1 MKNLSNHQLWTLIE
15 TETPS
20 FTLSFSLSF
29 STRSLSLTFNCEYFH
44 HKSLQ
49 NPSLFVA
56 FWVTESF
63 GVLSLS
69 RRAPNAS
76 GNFLTQIWAENC
88 AVSSLQ
94 IQRWLIEVSLRLFR
108 HFRVSF
114 CWFHSMIKQVGWF
127 SRFLCSIMCQW
138 IFVFRCMFLTMD
150 W

>member
-20 FTLSFSLSF
+20 FTLSLSF

-94 IQRWLIEVSLRLFR
+94 IQSWLIEVSLRLFAILGYPFADFTR
-108 HFRVSF
+108 WSTSWLIY
-114 CWFHSMIKQVGWF
+114 C
-127 SRFLCSIMCQW
+127 FLCSIIC
-138 IFVFRCMFLTMD
+138 
-150 W
+150 

>member
-20 FTLSFSLSF
+20 FTLSLSF

-94 IQRWLIEVSLRLFR
+94 IQSWLIEVSLRLFAI
-108 HFRVSF
+108 FPFFFLSISSF
-114 CWFHSMIKQVGWF
+114 SFFSLLLLHS
-127 SRFLCSIMCQW
+127 FLWEIG
-138 IFVFRCMFLTMD
+138 F
-150 W
+150 